1 MHADRGHHLVALS
14 VNYADVIRAGVNH
27 INLILLRVCRDA
39 RGLAANGD
47 GLNHVEAGDR
57 SRSKVDYTYCVALAV
72 GDVGILTV
80 RKSVVGK
87 SFLAEVPPSHRTSD
101 RKQDNNE
108 KDFLQV
114 QCVAGVAT
122 EACLCTA

>member
-1 MHADRGHHLVALS
+1 MYANSCHYDISLR
-14 VNYADVIRAGVNH
+14 VNHGDVIRVRVDY

-57 SRSKVDYTYCVALAV
+57 SGSKVDYTYCVALAV

-80 RKSVVGK
+80 RKSVVGET
-87 SFLAEVPPSHRTSD
+87 FLAEVPPSHRTSD

-114 QCVAGVAT
+114 QCAAGVAT
-122 EACLCTA
+122 EACLCTS